1 MVTLLVLKALPSLV
15 GAKLRVA
22 RTPSPAG
29 RLAPDIEKPITIP
42 VAELNC
48 ASSSDEALVKSTPSV
63 SNWKPPIL
71 KLELYKT
78 SAV

>member
-1 MVTLLVLKALPSLV
+1 MLALRVPPSLV
-15 GAKLRVA
+15 AAKLRVA

-29 RLAPDIEKPITIP
+29 RLAPVIEKPITIP
-42 VAELNC
+42 VDGLNC
-48 ASSSDEALVKSTPSV
+48 ASSSDEVPVKSTPSV
-63 SNWKPPIL
+63 SNWKPAIL